1 MFTVCMH
8 KSNQTRMIP
17 SLTFGKIQIDR
28 KTNKKIQIISDSTTN
43 IYIRI
48 EEDNDKTH
56 FMAANYIYVIIP
68 KENMHCID
76 EYTIH
81 INMQLR
87 KGEHIRIAQSNCPR
101 IYELHMYPPDKIGL
115 FDRVWNLSQQLNLG
129 PFPEYIHML

>member
-1 MFTVCMH
+1 
-8 KSNQTRMIP
+8 MIP
-17 SLTFGKIQIDR
+17 SLTFGKTQIDR

-56 FMAANYIYVIIP
+56 FMAHKFMAANYIYVIIP

-81 INMQLR
+81 LNMHLR
-87 KGEHIRIAQSNCPR
+87 EGEYIRITESNCPR
-101 IYELHMYPPDKIGL
+101 IYELHMYPPDKICL
-115 FDRVWNLSQQLNLG
+115 FDRVWNLSQQLNLA